1 MPKPAMNA
9 DMIIQIALTMFLAV
23 QICIFVYQIGFRRGW
38 NKGRRDLKDTIATGI
53 DSMIASGKL
62 IVMVRKDQLEKAGI
76 NVPEDGGQA

>member
-9 DMIIQIALTMFLAV
+9 DMIIQIALMLFAAV
-23 QICIFVYQIGFRRGW
+23 QICIFVYQFGFRRGW

-76 NVPEDGGQA
+76 KVPEDGGQA